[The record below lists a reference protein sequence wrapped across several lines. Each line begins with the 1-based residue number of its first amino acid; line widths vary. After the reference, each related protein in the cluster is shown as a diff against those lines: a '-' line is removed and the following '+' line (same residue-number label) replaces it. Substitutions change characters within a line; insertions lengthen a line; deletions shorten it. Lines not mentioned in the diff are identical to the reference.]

1 MAFEGFR
8 AQTKARPRRNRL
20 TLALS
25 IGVHVAL
32 LGVGIAY
39 SFWHI
44 DELTPPS
51 VKVTFLSAAPPPP
64 PPPPH
69 AGGGG
74 GARKKLAVKP
84 KVVPTP
90 KVPDIVQPRETPKDE
105 PKETKVA
112 QNDSGGEKAGQK
124 GGVIGGTIGG
134 TVGGV
139 IGGTIGGKPNG
150 VLGGTIGGTGA
161 VPARKFLPPNMG
173 ALQKQSGDDPAFPP
187 SLRKAGALYVVSAK
201 ICVSRGGDVE
211 SVTLMQRADPLLD
224 DNVVQAVKRWRY
236 RPLMADGIPV
246 PFCYFGRFEFRGQ

>member
-1 MAFEGFR
+1 VAFEGFR

-25 IGVHVAL
+25 IGFHAAL
-32 LGVGIAY
+32 LAVGIAY

-64 PPPPH
+64 LPPPP

-74 GARKKLAVKP
+74 GAKKKVVVKP
-84 KVVPTP
+84 KVVPTT
-90 KVPDIVQPRETPKDE
+90 KVPDIVQPRETTPKEE
-105 PKETKVA
+105 PKETHVA
-112 QNDSGGEKAGQK
+112 EAGGVKGGVK

-134 TVGGV
+134 TVGGT
-139 IGGTIGGKPNG
+139 IGGTIGGTPNG
-150 VLGGTIGGTGA
+150 VLGGTIGGTGIG
-161 VPARKFLPPNMG
+161 PRPKFLPPSMG
-173 ALQKQSGDDPAFPP
+173 ALQKQSGDDPAFPAV
-187 SLRKAGALYVVSAK
+187 LRKAGALYVVAAK
-201 ICVSRGGDVE
+201 ICVSRGGDVDG
-211 SVTLMQRADPLLD
+211 VTLQQRADPLLD

-236 RPLMADGIPV
+236 RPLMADGMPV